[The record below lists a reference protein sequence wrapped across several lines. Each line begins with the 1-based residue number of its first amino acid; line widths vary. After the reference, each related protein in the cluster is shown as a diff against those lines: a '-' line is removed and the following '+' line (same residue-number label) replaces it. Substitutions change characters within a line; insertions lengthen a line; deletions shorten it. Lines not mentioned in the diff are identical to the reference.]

1 MAKTIDMTK
10 GNPIKLLV
18 GFALPILIGN
28 LFQQLY
34 TLVDRVIVGQ
44 FVGANAFSAV
54 GSTNALS
61 MMFMSMCMGIA
72 IGTGVVV
79 SQYFGAKDEKNTAA
93 AIANGA
99 YVNFMIAV
107 IMTVIALLLTR
118 PILQM
123 LNTPEIL
130 MEDAVDYMMVYMGGL
145 IAVAAYYTPFS
156 ILRALGDAKTPL
168 IFLAFCSV
176 LNIVLDLI
184 FVVPLNMGV
193 IGAAAA
199 TVLAQAVAAVSCI
212 VYAFRKVPQF
222 GKAVQYARPDKH
234 LLRQTLKVGI
244 PAGFQYSL
252 MYISGI
258 VLQRVVNGF
267 GSGAIGAFTATT
279 QMETLVQQ
287 VYAALGSAM
296 VTYTGQNIGA
306 GKPNRVKQGMHSAML
321 VSAMVSVLLLAVFW
335 VGGRVIMG
343 IFVPDADIIS
353 LAYSGIRITSLF
365 FMALGIVQ
373 ILRFLLNGAGDSIY
387 ALINGIVEIIGR
399 IGFAFLLTAIPGI
412 GVWGI
417 WLTTGFTWLITA
429 GFAFWR
435 YKGGAWM
442 AKSLVQAKTE
452 NDSVTN

>member
-1 MAKTIDMTK
+1 
-10 GNPIKLLV
+10 
-18 GFALPILIGN
+18 
-28 LFQQLY
+28 
-34 TLVDRVIVGQ
+34 
-44 FVGANAFSAV
+44 
-54 GSTNALS
+54 
-61 MMFMSMCMGIA
+61 
-72 IGTGVVV
+72 
-79 SQYFGAKDEKNTAA
+79 
-93 AIANGA
+93 
-99 YVNFMIAV
+99 
-107 IMTVIALLLTR
+107 
-118 PILQM
+118 
-123 LNTPEIL
+123 
-130 MEDAVDYMMVYMGGL
+130 
-145 IAVAAYYTPFS
+145 
-156 ILRALGDAKTPL
+156 
-168 IFLAFCSV
+168 
-176 LNIVLDLI
+176 
-184 FVVPLNMGV
+184 
-193 IGAAAA
+193 
-199 TVLAQAVAAVSCI
+199 
-212 VYAFRKVPQF
+212 
-222 GKAVQYARPDKH
+222 
-234 LLRQTLKVGI
+234 
-244 PAGFQYSL
+244 
-252 MYISGI
+252 
-258 VLQRVVNGF
+258 
-267 GSGAIGAFTATT
+267 
-279 QMETLVQQ
+279 METLVQQ